1 MHPDRMTVLGAVRD
15 VKLNPR
21 PSGLPGSDVLQGLVD
36 GLAFWGLLASLAALV
51 VGAAV
56 WAWASHAQNHHYAAN
71 GRRASGVAAGAALLI
86 GAAPALINFFAEAG
100 GRVK

>member
-1 MHPDRMTVLGAVRD
+1 MPT
-15 VKLNPR
+15 
-21 PSGLPGSDVLQGLVD
+21 
-36 GLAFWGLLASLAALV
+36 AFLMACMSKSQKAHAP
-51 VGAAV
+51 AAV

-71 GRRASGVAAGAALLI
+71 GRRASGVAACAALLI